1 MTHRLKIVICGASGR
16 MGRRLISLALG
27 DPQLEVVGATV
38 RPASRFLGTD
48 AGELVGVPA
57 IGVPLSDQWPVQAEL
72 AVDFSSPEGAIWST
86 RHCFEQGTP
95 LVQATTG
102 LDPEQWATVER
113 AAERIPLCIAPNTSL
128 AVNLTMQLAE
138 LAAKAFR
145 TAPGGV
151 DVEIIERHHR
161 YKEDS
166 PSGTALHFG
175 RLIAQQ
181 LGIDQHV
188 HGRHG
193 KTGQRPS
200 GQIGYH
206 AVRAGDDPGQHTI
219 LFGMLGECV
228 ELRVAASDRD
238 CYAAGALAAAKFLAG
253 KPPGRYHMRDVLGL
267 TNTAD

>member
-1 MTHRLKIVICGASGR
+1 
-16 MGRRLISLALG
+16 MGRRLISLAAG
-27 DPQLEVVGATV
+27 DPELEVVGATV
-38 RPASRFLGTD
+38 RPTSQFLGTD
-48 AGELVGVPA
+48 AGVLVGLPPL
-57 IGVPLSDQWPVQAEL
+57 GVPLSDQWPAGAEV
-72 AVDFSSPEGAIWST
+72 AIDFSSPEGAMWST
-86 RHCFEQGTP
+86 RHCCDRGTP

-102 LDPEQWATVER
+102 LEPQQWAAVER
-113 AAERIPLCIAPNTSL
+113 AATQIPLCIAPNTSL

-138 LAAKAFR
+138 LAARALR

-181 LGIDQHV
+181 LGIQEHI

-193 KTGQRPS
+193 KTGQRPAR
-200 GQIGYH
+200 QIGYH

-267 TNTAD
+267 AAAAD